1 MTHRT
6 RITRRRLLRWL
17 VGGTA
22 MAAAAF
28 WAPLRLASQLAG
40 RRHRRAVVI
49 PEKPFERDALYTP
62 HDLAG

>member
-1 MTHRT
+1 MTHRH

-40 RRHRRAVVI
+40 RRQRRVVVI
-49 PEKPFERDALYTP
+49 PEKPFDRDVLHRP